1 MIGTRLYM
9 SVLMLSLSLLLT
21 TCGAQRE
28 LSGIWQQIPLVDNE
42 PLSPD
47 IQILYELHIGQYGD
61 RMTGLSVRYRQPDLN
76 LLSPYDRGD
85 RCDCAYLTQGLI
97 DNDEEESL
105 AFKIFQPE
113 INRVTSLPVSC
124 VLSESECIRIFS
136 LTIEDDE
143 DRLIGKTWCEGL
155 ESERI
160 DVRFERV
167 PGIPIQTC
175 QPVNPSGSP
184 SDMSDE

>member
-1 MIGTRLYM
+1 MKGRPLYTCI
-9 SVLMLSLSLLLT
+9 LSILLSILLT

-42 PLSPD
+42 PLSPEL
-47 IQILYELHIGQYGD
+47 QILYELHLGQYGD

-76 LLSPYDRGD
+76 LLSPYDRSD
-85 RCDCAYLTQGLI
+85 RCDCAYLTQGSI
-97 DNDEEESL
+97 DIEEEESF

-113 INRVTSLPVSC
+113 TKRVTSLPVSC
-124 VLSESECIRIFS
+124 TLSKEECTRIFS
-136 LTIEDDE
+136 LAIEDDE
-143 DRLIGKTWCEGL
+143 DRLMGKTWCEGE

-167 PGIPIQTC
+167 PGIPIQVC
-175 QPVNPSGSP
+175 QPVNPQEISGN
-184 SDMSDE
+184 MSQE